1 MIRLILGYVIL
12 GLLILEIAVLALLII
27 KIYKKL
33 EDLET
38 AKEPHRHSRDDAQIQ
53 NLYTILNSHNTK
65 LAKLGEMEE
74 RIKQLENR
82 LEQLD
87 KIKEPEPE
95 NTVNPP
101 IEILPP
107 KAKEE
112 TNNDNKIWVWRSEE
126 GLKKLEPVSNSQGLY
141 LIKDGAKYLL
151 YLDNFSKEKINDIMR
166 LYREIIDFPAN
177 IQINDQIVMNKNPIY
192 EKQGN
197 YYIFREKGE
206 VSIK

>member
-1 MIRLILGYVIL
+1 MSRLILGLVIL
-12 GLLILEIAVLALLII
+12 EVAVLALLII
-27 KIYKKL
+27 IICKKL
-33 EDLET
+33 EKMET

-65 LAKLGEMEE
+65 LAKLEEMDE
-74 RIKQLENR
+74 RIKQLQNK
-82 LEQLD
+82 LEYLNSI
-87 KIKEPEPE
+87 KIPELE
-95 NTVNPP
+95 NTINPP

-107 KAKEE
+107 KTKEE

-126 GLKKLEPVSNSQGLY
+126 GLKKLEPVSNPQGLY

-151 YLDNFSKEKINDIMR
+151 YLDNFSKERINDIMR

-177 IQINDQIVMNKNPIY
+177 IQINDQIVMKKNPIY

>member
-1 MIRLILGYVIL
+1 MSRLILGLVIL
-12 GLLILEIAVLALLII
+12 EVAVLALLII
-27 KIYKKL
+27 IICKKL
-33 EDLET
+33 EKMET

-53 NLYTILNSHNTK
+53 KLYTILNSHNTK
-65 LAKLGEMEE
+65 LAKLEEMDE
-74 RIKQLENR
+74 RIKQLQNK
-82 LEQLD
+82 LEYLNSI
-87 KIKEPEPE
+87 KIPELE
-95 NTVNPP
+95 NTINPP

-107 KAKEE
+107 KTKEE

-126 GLKKLEPVSNSQGLY
+126 GLKKLEPISNPKGLY
-141 LIKDGAKYLL
+141 LIKEGAKYLL
-151 YLDNFSKEKINDIMR
+151 YLDNFSKENINDIMR

-177 IQINDQIVMNKNPIY
+177 IQINDQIVMKKNPIY

>member
-33 EDLET
+33 VDLGT
-38 AKEPHRHSRDDAQIQ
+38 TKEPHRHSRDDAQIQ
-53 NLYTILNSHNTK
+53 KLYTILNSINM
-65 LAKLGEMEE
+65 KLGKLEEMEE
-74 RIKQLENR
+74 RVKQLENR

-87 KIKEPEPE
+87 QVKKPEPE

-126 GLKKLEPVSNSQGLY
+126 GLKRLEPDSKQRGLY

-151 YLDNFSKEKINDIMR
+151 YLENLSPKNINDTMR

-177 IQINDQIVMNKNPIY
+177 IQLTDHIVMNKNPIY

>member
-1 MIRLILGYVIL
+1 M
-12 GLLILEIAVLALLII
+12 
-27 KIYKKL
+27 
-33 EDLET
+33 ET

-65 LAKLGEMEE
+65 LAKLEEMEE

-87 KIKEPEPE
+87 QIKKPELE

-126 GLKKLEPVSNSQGLY
+126 GLKKLEPVSNPKGLY
-141 LIKDGAKYLL
+141 LIKDGTKYLL
-151 YLDNFSKEKINDIMR
+151 HLDNLYKENINDTMR

-177 IQINDQIVMNKNPIY
+177 IQINDQIVLKKNPIY

-197 YYIFREKGE
+197 YYIFRAKGE
-206 VSIK
+206 ISIK

>member
-1 MIRLILGYVIL
+1 MSRIILCV
-12 GLLILEIAVLALLII
+12 LLLEVAVLALLII
-27 KIYKKL
+27 IICKKM
-33 EDLET
+33 EKMGT
-38 AKEPHRHSRDDAQIQ
+38 AKEPHKHSRDDAQIQ
-53 NLYTILNSHNTK
+53 NLYSILNSHNTK
-65 LAKLGEMEE
+65 LAKLEEIEE

-82 LEQLD
+82 LEHLNS
-87 KIKEPEPE
+87 IKKPETE

-107 KAKEE
+107 RAKEE

-126 GLKKLEPVSNSQGLY
+126 GLKKLEPVSNPKGLY

-151 YLDNFSKEKINDIMR
+151 YLDNLYKENINDTMR

-177 IQINDQIVMNKNPIY
+177 IQINDQIVMKKNPIY

>member
-1 MIRLILGYVIL
+1 ML
-12 GLLILEIAVLALLII
+12 
-27 KIYKKL
+27 K
-33 EDLET
+33 
-38 AKEPHRHSRDDAQIQ
+38 
-53 NLYTILNSHNTK
+53 N
-65 LAKLGEMEE
+65 
-74 RIKQLENR
+74 NR

-87 KIKEPEPE
+87 QVKKPEPE

-126 GLKKLEPVSNSQGLY
+126 GLKKLEPISNPKGLY
-141 LIKDGAKYLL
+141 LIKEGAKYLL
-151 YLDNFSKEKINDIMR
+151 YLDSVLMRIEKINDTMR
-166 LYREIIDFPAN
+166 LYREIIDFPFN
-177 IQINDQIVMNKNPIY
+177 IQVSDQLIMKKNPIY

>member
-1 MIRLILGYVIL
+1 MSRLILGLVIL
-12 GLLILEIAVLALLII
+12 EVAVLALLII
-27 KIYKKL
+27 IICKKL
-33 EDLET
+33 EKMET

-65 LAKLGEMEE
+65 LAKLEEMEE

-87 KIKEPEPE
+87 QIKKPELE

-126 GLKKLEPVSNSQGLY
+126 GLKKLEPVSNPKGLY

-151 YLDNFSKEKINDIMR
+151 YLDNLYKENINDTMR

-177 IQINDQIVMNKNPIY
+177 IQIND
-192 EKQGN
+192 
-197 YYIFREKGE
+197 
-206 VSIK
+206 

>member
-1 MIRLILGYVIL
+1 MSRLILGLVIL
-12 GLLILEIAVLALLII
+12 EVAVLALLII
-27 KIYKKL
+27 IICKKL
-33 EDLET
+33 EKMET
-38 AKEPHRHSRDDAQIQ
+38 AKELHRHSRDDAQIQ

-65 LAKLGEMEE
+65 LAKLEEMEE

-87 KIKEPEPE
+87 QVKKPEPE

-126 GLKKLEPVSNSQGLY
+126 GLKKLEPISNPKGLY
-141 LIKDGAKYLL
+141 LIKEGAKYLL
-151 YLDNFSKEKINDIMR
+151 YLDNFSKENINDIMR

-177 IQINDQIVMNKNPIY
+177 IQINDQLIMKKNPIY

>member
-1 MIRLILGYVIL
+1 MSRLILGLVIL
-12 GLLILEIAVLALLII
+12 EVAVLALLII
-27 KIYKKL
+27 IICKKL
-33 EDLET
+33 EKMET

-65 LAKLGEMEE
+65 LAKLEEMEE

-87 KIKEPEPE
+87 QVKKPEPE

-126 GLKKLEPVSNSQGLY
+126 KLKKLEPVSNPQGLY

-151 YLDNFSKEKINDIMR
+151 YLDNFSKENINDIMR

-177 IQINDQIVMNKNPIY
+177 IQINDQIVLKKNPIY

>member
-1 MIRLILGYVIL
+1 MSRIILCV
-12 GLLILEIAVLALLII
+12 LLLEVAVLALLII
-27 KIYKKL
+27 IICKKL
-33 EDLET
+33 EKMET
-38 AKEPHRHSRDDAQIQ
+38 AKELHRHSRDDAQIQ
-53 NLYTILNSHNTK
+53 NLYTILNSHNTI
-65 LAKLGEMEE
+65 LAKLEEMEE

-87 KIKEPEPE
+87 QVKKPEPE

-126 GLKKLEPVSNSQGLY
+126 GLKKLEPISNPKGLY
-141 LIKDGAKYLL
+141 LIKEGAKYLL
-151 YLDNFSKEKINDIMR
+151 YLDNFSKENINDIMR

-177 IQINDQIVMNKNPIY
+177 IQINDQIVLKKNPIY

-197 YYIFREKGE
+197 YYIFRAKGE
-206 VSIK
+206 ISIK

>member
-1 MIRLILGYVIL
+1 MSRLILGLVIL
-12 GLLILEIAVLALLII
+12 EVAVLALLII
-27 KIYKKL
+27 IICKKL
-33 EDLET
+33 EKMET
-38 AKEPHRHSRDDAQIQ
+38 AKELHRHSRDDAQIQ

-65 LAKLGEMEE
+65 LAKLEEMEE

-87 KIKEPEPE
+87 QVKKPEPE

-126 GLKKLEPVSNSQGLY
+126 GLKKLEPISNPKGLY
-141 LIKDGAKYLL
+141 LIKEGAKYLL
-151 YLDNFSKEKINDIMR
+151 YLDNFSRKISMI
-166 LYREIIDFPAN
+166 
-177 IQINDQIVMNKNPIY
+177 
-192 EKQGN
+192 
-197 YYIFREKGE
+197 
-206 VSIK
+206 

>member
-38 AKEPHRHSRDDAQIQ
+38 AKGPHRHSRDDAQIQ
-53 NLYTILNSHNTK
+53 KLYTILNSHNTK
-65 LAKLGEMEE
+65 LAKLEEMEE

-82 LEQLD
+82 LEHLNSI
-87 KIKEPEPE
+87 KIPEPE
-95 NTVNPP
+95 NTVNPL
-101 IEILPP
+101 IINFHQR
-107 KAKEE
+107 AKEE
-112 TNNDNKIWVWRSEE
+112 PKEDNRIWVWRSEE
-126 GLKKLEPVSNSQGLY
+126 GLKKLEPVSNSKGLY

-151 YLDNFSKEKINDIMR
+151 YLENLSPENINDTMR

-177 IQINDQIVMNKNPIY
+177 IQIIDQIVMNKNPIY

>member
-1 MIRLILGYVIL
+1 MSRLILGLVIL
-12 GLLILEIAVLALLII
+12 EVAVLALLII
-27 KIYKKL
+27 IICKKL
-33 EDLET
+33 EKMET

-53 NLYTILNSHNTK
+53 KLYTILNSHNTK
-65 LAKLGEMEE
+65 LAKLEEMDE
-74 RIKQLENR
+74 RIKQLQNK
-82 LEQLD
+82 LEYLNSI
-87 KIKEPEPE
+87 KIPELE
-95 NTVNPP
+95 NTINPP

-107 KAKEE
+107 KTKEE

-126 GLKKLEPVSNSQGLY
+126 GLKKLEPVSNPKGLY

-151 YLDNFSKEKINDIMR
+151 YLDNFSKERINDIMR

-177 IQINDQIVMNKNPIY
+177 IQINDQIVMKKNPIY